1 MPNFKLSFLA
11 SRGRS
16 LAIAAVL
23 GVAGLVAVWQSGAL
37 ADPQSPP
44 PSAAPTKQP
53 PIMPTAEPIKP
64 ANAGAAA
71 STASAAPA
79 PAAPVVSD
87 QAHIYFTTVPAA
99 YATVTWGKKVLGRIA
114 PRQALVVV
122 RPRDSGPLDVV
133 VRAAGYMPV
142 QVRAHTFSD
151 TRVAVKLTTV
161 EQKSTLLG
169 YRLPIDAGPEAGEP
183 VPPPS
188 DAGTPL
194 LP

>member
-1 MPNFKLSFLA
+1 
-11 SRGRS
+11 
-16 LAIAAVL
+16 
-23 GVAGLVAVWQSGAL
+23 
-37 ADPQSPP
+37 
-44 PSAAPTKQP
+44 
-53 PIMPTAEPIKP
+53 
-64 ANAGAAA
+64 
-71 STASAAPA
+71 
-79 PAAPVVSD
+79 VSD
-87 QAHIYFTTVPAA
+87 QAHIYFTVVPSVN
-99 YATVTWGKKVLGRIA
+99 ATVTWGKKVLGRIA

-183 VPPPS
+183 VPPLS

-194 LP
+194 FP

>member
-1 MPNFKLSFLA
+1 MPNFKPSFLA
-11 SRGRS
+11 KRRHSVA
-16 LAIAAVL
+16 LAAV
-23 GVAGLVAVWQSGAL
+23 VALAGSVGLWQSGVL

-44 PSAAPTKQP
+44 PSAAAAKQAP
-53 PIMPTAEPIKP
+53 SMPNAEPIKAATP
-64 ANAGAAA
+64 GAAA
-71 STASAAPA
+71 NTASAAAA
-79 PAAPVVSD
+79 PATPVVSD
-87 QAHIYFTTVPAA
+87 QAHIYFTTVPGA
-99 YATVTWGKKVLGRIA
+99 YATVTWGKKLLGRIA

-183 VPPPS
+183 VPPPG

-194 LP
+194 SP